1 MIVST
6 KKRIATMIIVLLIVL
21 ALAFRYS
28 TIPSRLKITVNLS
41 LYRGADYSNGNV
53 ESFSLEMSGVETKVF
68 ENVSLKLPYGTA
80 NSSRLWTLEI
90 VMNDSA
96 RVPITWSY
104 EIVPPET
111 AAGEYAGTVIHS
123 IQVSGQFKL
132 WIILYG
138 VINEARKVAD
148 SESEL
153 ISIF

>member
-1 MIVST
+1 MFVLT
-6 KKRIATMIIVLLIVL
+6 KTRIATMVIVLLIVL

-41 LYRGADYSNGNV
+41 LNRDADYSNGNIK
-53 ESFSLEMSGVETKVF
+53 SFSLEMSGLETKVF
-68 ENVSLKLPYGTA
+68 ENVSLKHPYGTG
-80 NSSRLWTLEI
+80 SSGKLWTLEI
-90 VMNDSA
+90 VMNDSTRA
-96 RVPITWSY
+96 PITWSY
-104 EIVPPET
+104 EIIPPET